1 MALTKVKG
9 HIVADDLALGG
20 NPTTTTQS
28 AGNNTTRIATTA
40 FVTTAVAN
48 LVDGA
53 PSTLNTLDEIA
64 AALNDDAALNTTL
77 TNSIAA
83 KLPLAGGSLTGGLDI
98 TASGDNLKL
107 KRSSF
112 DDILLGIGT
121 GNSQSG
127 FHITN
132 TTDSVTIAS
141 IHENAPA
148 ASLVI
153 DSAGDVGIGTTSP
166 DGELHVLGTGGGNG
180 DIYVERTS
188 GAKIHL
194 QAQSANG
201 KIGTSSNH
209 NLGLNT
215 NGTTRITID
224 TNGQVGIGETSPL
237 ATLHI
242 KQGDSGLSSLN
253 AAAHHIFLEDTGSN
267 GPGITFASGT
277 SSNCTLAFGDS
288 DSNYVG
294 FILYDN
300 SEDAFKIGTNAGG
313 EDMRIDSSGRVGINR
328 TPGIANSKLEVG
340 GADNVPLINVE
351 ASGNTAGIGIGNS
364 AMKFYYG
371 TTERLRIDSGGGIYM
386 GGRTNSS
393 FNNDGVYVSN
403 NNGSF
408 IYLERSAGTS
418 NSVLYLHRRNGDGS
432 LIDFYESNTR
442 DGYIHT
448 SSGVVSLVGFG
459 GAHDSSGE
467 GISSSIPVGTVLST
481 IDEEHKEKHAKVKVS
496 DSVGDK
502 RVYGVFQEYKEEEE
516 SDTGITHPAHAIVA
530 AVGIGSV
537 RVTGACEGGD
547 LLESNGDGTAKVQS
561 DDIIKSKT
569 IGKVTIG
576 NSDTSV
582 KLVSCVLYCG

>member
-77 TNSIAA
+77 TNSIAT
-83 KLPLAGGSLTGGLDI
+83 KLPLAGGTMTGTIAGFTSTGIDDNADATAI
-98 TASGDNLKL
+98 TIN
-107 KRSSF
+107 SSENV
-112 DDILLGIGT
+112 GIGT
-121 GNSQSG
+121 TSPSSILHLSGNSDTSDEDCM
-127 FHITN
+127 IIIN
-132 TTDSVTIAS
+132 D
-141 IHENAPA
+141 ED
-148 ASLVI
+148 
-153 DSAGDVGIGTTSP
+153 DSAGSQIPAIQFRGDNNNIGRIRANGSLGLILSGSSAQGDDLVVQAGKVGIGTTSP
-166 DGELHVLGTGGGNG
+166 DGELHAIGSGGGNG

-215 NGTTRITID
+215 NGTTRITIN
-224 TNGQVGIGETSPL
+224 TSGNVGIGTTSPDDKL
-237 ATLHI
+237 DI
-242 KQGDSGLSSLN
+242 MGGGYDQ
-253 AAAHHIFLEDTGSN
+253 IRIGSN
-267 GPGITFASGT
+267 KTDNTNKQCGIVSTNYANNSVSLVQGFFQNG
-277 SSNCTLAFGDS
+277 SNALYWGSADGAHRGINQHYFMVN
-288 DSNYVG
+288 SNY
-294 FILYDN
+294 N
-300 SEDAFKIGTNAGG
+300 ST
-313 EDMRIDSSGRVGINR
+313 SGHQ
-328 TPGIANSKLEVG
+328 
-340 GADNVPLINVE
+340 
-351 ASGNTAGIGIGNS
+351 TA
-364 AMKFYYG
+364 MY
-371 TTERLRIDSGGGIYM
+371 IDSGAGIYM

-393 FNNDGVYVSN
+393 FNNDGVYISN

-432 LIDFYESNTR
+432 LIDFYESGNR
-442 DGYIHT
+442 DGYIQT

-467 GISSSIPVGTVLST
+467 GISSSTPVGTVLST
-481 IDEEHKEKHAKVKVS
+481 IDAEHKEKHAKVKVS

-576 NSDTSV
+576 NSDTNV

>member
-77 TNSIAA
+77 TNSIAT
-83 KLPLAGGSLTGGLDI
+83 KLPLAGGTMTG
-98 TASGDNLKL
+98 
-107 KRSSF
+107 
-112 DDILLGIGT
+112 
-121 GNSQSG
+121 
-127 FHITN
+127 
-132 TTDSVTIAS
+132 TIAGFTS
-141 IHENAPA
+141 TGIDDNADA
-148 ASLVI
+148 TAITI
-153 DSAGDVGIGTTSP
+153 DSSENVGIGTTSP
-166 DGELHVLGTGGGNG
+166 GTALQVGDGTGSPFITIDKSTTG
-180 DIYVERTS
+180 TS
-188 GAKIHL
+188 GILLKNAGSNKVKLLSNASEEFELYTNNALAMYVKESGHVGIGTNSPAARLHISGNSDVSDEDCQL
-194 QAQSANG
+194 IIDDIDGSAGSRIPSIQFRSLTSGTVTNQGRIRATDTQGMILSGSSAQENDLVVQEG
-201 KIGTSSNH
+201 KIGIGTTSPDDKLDIMGGGYDQIRIGSNKTD
-209 NLGLNT
+209 NT
-215 NGTTRITID
+215 NKQAGIVS
-224 TNGQVGIGETSPL
+224 TNYANNSVSL
-237 ATLHI
+237 V
-242 KQGDSGLSSLN
+242 QGFFQN
-253 AAAHHIFLEDTGSN
+253 GSN
-267 GPGITFASGT
+267 ALYWGSADGAHRGINQHYFMV
-277 SSNCTLAFGDS
+277 N
-288 DSNYVG
+288 SNYNSTSG
-294 FILYDN
+294 HQTALY
-300 SEDAFKIGTNAGG
+300 
-313 EDMRIDSSGRVGINR
+313 
-328 TPGIANSKLEVG
+328 
-340 GADNVPLINVE
+340 
-351 ASGNTAGIGIGNS
+351 
-364 AMKFYYG
+364 
-371 TTERLRIDSGGGIYM
+371 IDSGAGIYM

-393 FNNDGVYVSN
+393 FNNDGVYISN

-432 LIDFYESNTR
+432 LIDFYESNNR
-442 DGYIHT
+442 DGYIQT

-467 GISSSIPVGTVLST
+467 GISSSTPVGTVLST
-481 IDEEHKEKHAKVKVS
+481 IDAEHKEKHAKVKVS

-576 NSDTSV
+576 NSDTNV